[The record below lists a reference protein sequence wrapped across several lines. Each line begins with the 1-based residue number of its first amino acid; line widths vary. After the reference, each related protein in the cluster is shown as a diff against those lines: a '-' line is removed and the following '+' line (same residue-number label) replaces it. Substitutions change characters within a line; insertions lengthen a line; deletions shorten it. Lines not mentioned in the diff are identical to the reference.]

1 MNWTLN
7 VIPMSNNIPIS
18 AGEIAVESTTIEKHI
33 DLIEPRYPI
42 PYNSTH
48 RVLTTIDAAPV
59 DTPIK
64 IINIGAKY
72 VLSVLAIKSSP
83 KANGNKKNRNKWIV
97 LNRSTIQPEKKVAP
111 TTLNAKKG

>member
-1 MNWTLN
+1 
-7 VIPMSNNIPIS
+7 MSNNIPIS
-18 AGEIAVESTTIEKHI
+18 AGEIAVASTTIEKHI
-33 DLIEPRYPI
+33 DLIEPRCPI

-48 RVLTTIDAAPV
+48 RVLTTIDATPV

-72 VLSVLAIKSSP
+72 VLSVLAIKSNP
-83 KANGNKKNRNKWIV
+83 KAKGNKKNRNKCTV
-97 LNRSTIQPEKKVAP
+97 LNRSTIQPAKNVAA

>member
-1 MNWTLN
+1 
-7 VIPMSNNIPIS
+7 MSNNIPIS
-18 AGEIAVESTTIEKHI
+18 AGEIAVESTTIEKLI

-48 RVLTTIDAAPV
+48 RVLNTMDAAPV

-72 VLSVLAIKSSP
+72 IF
-83 KANGNKKNRNKWIV
+83 
-97 LNRSTIQPEKKVAP
+97 
-111 TTLNAKKG
+111 